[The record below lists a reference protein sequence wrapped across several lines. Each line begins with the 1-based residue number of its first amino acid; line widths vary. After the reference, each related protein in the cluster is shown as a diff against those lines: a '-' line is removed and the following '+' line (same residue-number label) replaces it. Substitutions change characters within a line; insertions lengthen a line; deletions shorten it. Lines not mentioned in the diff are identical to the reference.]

1 MKYFIHTYGCQMNV
15 HESEKIAGILESKG
29 YTLAPNVTQADVIVF
44 NTCCIRE
51 TAEAK
56 ILGHIGEVKR
66 LKKANPDL
74 ITVVCGCMSQQDG
87 VAKKIKA
94 RFPFVNIILGTG
106 NLHLLGEKID
116 NVRLKKSFID
126 TEIGNTVP
134 EDVPIYRTSGVNA
147 WVNIIYGCNN
157 FCTYCIVPY
166 VRGRERSREKDV
178 IVSEVKQLLAEG
190 YKEITLLG
198 QNVNSYG
205 KNLEPK
211 VTFAELLDE
220 IGSIPGKHRIRFL
233 TSHPKDLSHDVLE
246 VMAKHDTLCNYIHV
260 PVQSGS
266 NKILTAMNRRYTKER
281 YFELIDDIRNILGSD
296 CGISGDVMVGF
307 AGETEE
313 DFQETLDLLRK
324 VRYTGL
330 YSFVYSRRKGTPG
343 YSMEN
348 QVDRTVKRDRITRLQ
363 ALQNEITNE
372 ISSEMKGRVY
382 EILVEGINDKYKR
395 KTYCGRTENGRL
407 VNVVSDEDLIG
418 RFVKVRIDKHNSATL
433 WGTLVEE

>member
-1 MKYFIHTYGCQMNV
+1 MKKYFIHTYGCQMNI
-15 HESEKIAGILESKG
+15 HESEKLAGTLEERG
-29 YTLAPNVTQADVIVF
+29 YTATTNVTEADVIMF

-56 ILGHIGEVKR
+56 ILGHIGETKR
-66 LKKANPDL
+66 LKKVKPEL
-74 ITVVCGCMSQQDG
+74 IIGICGCMTQQEG
-87 VAKKIKA
+87 VAKKIKS
-94 RFPFVNIILGTG
+94 RFPHVDIILGT
-106 NLHLLGEKID
+106 NNIHLLGEKLD
-116 NVRLKKSFID
+116 NIHLKKQLVDISDKD
-126 TEIGNTVP
+126 TVI
-134 EDVPIYRTSGVNA
+134 EDIPIYRTSGTNA

-166 VRGRERSREKDV
+166 VRGRERSREKEV

-198 QNVNSYG
+198 QNVDSYG

-211 VTFAELLDE
+211 VSFAELLDE

-233 TSHPKDLSHDVLE
+233 TSHPKDFTHEVLE
-246 VMAKHDTLCNYIHV
+246 VMKKHDTICNYVHI

-266 NKILTAMNRRYTKER
+266 NNMLAKMNRRYTREKYLEI
-281 YFELIDDIRNILGSD
+281 IDDIRATLGED

-313 DFQETLDLLRK
+313 DFLETLDLLKR

-330 YSFVYSRRKGTPG
+330 YSFIYSRRKGTPG
-343 YSMEN
+343 YSMDN
-348 QVDRTVKRDRITRLQ
+348 QIDRETKRDRITRLQ

-372 ISSEMKGRVY
+372 ISESLKGKVF
-382 EILVEGINDKYKR
+382 EVLVEDVNTKYKKR
-395 KTYCGRTENGRL
+395 TLCGRTENGRL
-407 VNVVSDEDLIG
+407 VNIVTDKDLIG
-418 RFVKVRIDKHNSATL
+418 QFVNVKIEKHQSATL
-433 WGTLVEE
+433 WGTIEE